1 MYNLRS
7 RPTKRNAKYTMLQNS
22 QQSTDITIPKP
33 RAQIIMMNVHEG
45 IKKFGEKG
53 NEALPEELN
62 QLQQWDAI
70 LPMMK
75 EDMSYEEKK
84 KALPYL
90 MFLKEKRGRKQE
102 CAQMGNRKENIQ
114 QNQTQV
120 CPQFH

>member
-1 MYNLRS
+1 VTTTDNRNATPDMASNNMYNLRS

-75 EDMSYEEKK
+75 EDMSYEER
-84 KALPYL
+84 
-90 MFLKEKRGRKQE
+90 KRRYPTS
-102 CAQMGNRKENIQ
+102 CS
-114 QNQTQV
+114 
-120 CPQFH
+120 

>member
-1 MYNLRS
+1 
-7 RPTKRNAKYTMLQNS
+7 MLQNS

-53 NEALPEELN
+53 NEALLKELN

-75 EDMSYEEKK
+75 EDMSYEER
-84 KALPYL
+84 
-90 MFLKEKRGRKQE
+90 KRRYPTS
-102 CAQMGNRKENIQ
+102 CS
-114 QNQTQV
+114 
-120 CPQFH
+120 